1 MQQKL
6 DRRKGWFW
14 IMEKQRISYVDP
26 ATLTD
31 EAMLAEFDRCRRE
44 GTPRPESQAIR
55 AHVPAA
61 FWSFANT
68 WHDVFHNGVCEHA
81 IKELCRVYVSHS
93 VKCEFCGNQR
103 SIQSA
108 RQGLVE
114 QDYRDLLDFE
124 MSARYDDRQKAALA
138 YTEAIVWDL
147 EAGDD
152 LWDRLYAHYTEPEIV
167 EIGYFV
173 AITMGQQRWLRT
185 LNIDH
190 HQVLPGTDGSMAPG
204 TETAEAL
211 AATRA
216 SDDYWAKK
224 NAKPGSGRAAETT

>member
-1 MQQKL
+1 MA
-6 DRRKGWFW
+6 R
-14 IMEKQRISYVDP
+14 QRISYVDP
-26 ATLTD
+26 DTITD
-31 EAMLAEFDRCRRE
+31 PAMRAEMERCRTR

-68 WHDVFHNGVCEHA
+68 WQTVFHEGVADHT

-108 RQGLVE
+108 RKGLVE
-114 QDYRDLLDFE
+114 DDYLDLLNFE
-124 MSARYDDRQKAALA
+124 KSTRYDARQKAALR

-147 EAGDD
+147 ECDD
-152 LWDRLYAHYTEPEIV
+152 ALWDALHAHYTEAEIV

-190 HQVLPGTDGSMAPG
+190 HQVLPGTGASMAPG
-204 TETAEAL
+204 TETPEAWQ
-211 AATRA
+211 AFK
-216 SDDYWAKK
+216 SSPDYWAKRDRPRP
-224 NAKPGSGRAAETT
+224 AARSETGEAAE